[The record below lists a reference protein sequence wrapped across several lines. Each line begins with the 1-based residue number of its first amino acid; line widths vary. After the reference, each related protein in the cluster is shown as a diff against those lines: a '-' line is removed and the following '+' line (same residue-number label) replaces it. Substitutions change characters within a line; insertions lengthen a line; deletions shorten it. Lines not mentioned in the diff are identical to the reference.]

1 MQWMPWPDATGLAGA
16 TAAIW
21 TATGPLARSWVRRL
35 RPWARELTLTLLLYA
50 LWQFAGAW
58 SIGRLSAAT
67 GRGQAI
73 ARVERALHA
82 PSERSAQ
89 QLVVHHPLLV
99 HWLNEYYVQL
109 HVPVLGACLLW
120 LFLRHRDR
128 YAGVRNVLVLVTG
141 ACLLIQLVPVAPPRL
156 LPGAGIVDTGALIGP
171 SDYARGGPGIDQLAA
186 MPSLHVAW
194 ALIVAGAVVSASRRR
209 WRRLALV
216 YPAATILVVVVTGN
230 HYWADGAVALAL
242 YDCRRADRSVGVGP
256 SLPPADRDCTHEQ
269 CTNQHIAK

>member
-1 MQWMPWPDATGLAGA
+1 MDPLAGRHRP
-16 TAAIW
+16 
-21 TATGPLARSWVRRL
+21 GRGHRSGLDSHRPLQPVLGRRL
-35 RPWARELTLTLLLYA
+35 RPWARELTLTLVLYA
-50 LWQFAGAW
+50 LWQYAGAW

-67 GRGQAI
+67 ARGQAI
-73 ARVERALHA
+73 ARLERPFHA

-128 YAGVRNVLVLVTG
+128 YARVRNVLVIVTG

-156 LPGAGIVDTGALIGP
+156 LPHAGIVDTGALIGP
-171 SDYARGGPGIDQLAA
+171 SDYSGGAPGIDQLAA

-194 ALIVAGAVVSASRRR
+194 ALIVAGAVIWASCRRSR
-209 WRRLALV
+209 WLALV
-216 YPAATILVVVVTGN
+216 YPAATTLVVVVTGN

-242 YDCRRADRSVGVGP
+242 CVWRRWRRCLSAGSSTRLPRPGRARSK
-256 SLPPADRDCTHEQ
+256 RQ
-269 CTNQHIAK
+269 CSI